1 MKFYG
6 NGKFKVKR
14 IDSLKDL
21 NIGDIVCIKKESSL
35 FNKNSNKGIKKGVLV
50 KKNKKK
56 SFLSKETCIIYDI
69 NTLSMPDDELIS
81 KILKY
86 FKDNE
91 SDIINGTFEFINKFS
106 QGEAVY
112 LIKEKK
118 EA

>member
-6 NGKFKVKR
+6 NDKFKVKK
-14 IDSLKDL
+14 INSLKDL
-21 NIGDIVCIKKESSL
+21 NIGDIVCIKKESYPFS
-35 FNKNSNKGIKKGVLV
+35 KNYGIKKGVLV

-86 FKDNE
+86 FNDNE
-91 SDIINGTFEFINKFS
+91 SDILNGSFKFLNKFS
-106 QGEAVY
+106 QGEAIY